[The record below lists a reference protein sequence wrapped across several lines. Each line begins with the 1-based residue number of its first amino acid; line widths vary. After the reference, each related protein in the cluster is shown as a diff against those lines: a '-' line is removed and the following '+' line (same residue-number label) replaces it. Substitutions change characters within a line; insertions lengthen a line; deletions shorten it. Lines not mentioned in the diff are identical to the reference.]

1 MTEILCADPHC
12 GRELGPSG
20 IKFGHTVH
28 PGCTPPEDEAEP
40 SPTGRPWP
48 VLGDKARYGLAGRI
62 IAEIEPH
69 TEADPAAM
77 LFTLYSAVGAMVGKG
92 PHVLTGGV
100 HHGARVWPLIIGR
113 TAGGMKGTSWAET
126 RRVLRCA
133 DADFD
138 HARVMGGLS
147 SAEGLI
153 TQVRDAS
160 GDPESDNYDEGV
172 DDKRLLIV
180 ESEFASVLAQGKREG
195 NTLLPLIRQAWDGGT
210 LRTMTVK
217 PKIATDPHVGII
229 GHITPTE
236 LRVRLNEAE
245 RAGGTM
251 NRFLPVLS
259 RRSKLLPDG
268 GDLAEADVKALG
280 AELRNVIDKGKHT
293 GQMKRSIE
301 AAEHWRSLYTRLAAD
316 HAGDGPVAQVVARAA
331 PQVLRLS
338 VTAALLDG
346 RDYIDLPHLEA
357 AEAMWDYAEDSAWYV
372 FGGGSGNPDL
382 DRLKTFVDAGG
393 SGGVTRTAITSECF
407 GRNKKAADI
416 AGLITELLKIDG
428 YEEFTQPTGGRPT
441 KGVRR
446 KKPK

>member
-1 MTEILCADPHC
+1 M
-12 GRELGPSG
+12 S
-20 IKFGHTVH
+20 
-28 PGCTPPEDEAEP
+28 EAEEP
-40 SPTGRPWP
+40 EVSPTGRPWP
-48 VLGDKARYGLAGRI
+48 VLGEKAFHGLAGRI
-62 IAEIEPH
+62 VTTIEPH

-77 LFTLYSAVGAMVGKG
+77 LFTLYSAAGALIGKG
-92 PHVLTGGV
+92 PHILTGGV
-100 HHGARVWPLIIGR
+100 HHGARIWSLIIGR
-113 TAGGMKGTSWAET
+113 TAGGMKGTSAAEI
-126 RRVLRCA
+126 RRVLTVT
-133 DADFD
+133 DEGFVHD
-138 HARVMGGLS
+138 RVMGGLS

-153 TQVRDAS
+153 IQVRDPS
-160 GDPESDNYDEGV
+160 GDPDSDSYDEGV
-172 DDKRLLIV
+172 EDKRLLVI

-217 PKIATDPHVGII
+217 PKIATEPHIGIV

-236 LRVRLNEAE
+236 LRMKLNEAE

-259 RRSKLLPDG
+259 KRSKLLPDG

-280 AELRNVIDKGKHT
+280 AELRAVIDKAQT
-293 GQMKRSIE
+293 IGQMRRSTD
-301 AAEHWRSLYTRLAAD
+301 AAKHWRELYDRLAAD

-346 RDYIDLPHLEA
+346 FDYIDLPHLEA
-357 AEAMWDYAEDSAWYV
+357 AEAMWDYAEDTAWYV

-382 DRLKTFVDAGG
+382 DRLRTFVDEGG
-393 SGGVTRTAITSECF
+393 EEGVTRTDINAKCF
-407 GRNKKAADI
+407 GRNKKASEVEA
-416 AGLITELLKIDG
+416 LVVELLKING
-428 YEEFTQPTGGRPT
+428 YAEFTKPTAGRPV

-446 KKPK
+446 IKPK